1 MRCSNPQTVTN
12 GCSGQRIR
20 GLFWLSSWGCGWYYH
35 YNVTLSRNTKDICVW
50 HSKTKQP
57 LSFKKNF
64 QTKPNEFSISF
75 ETRFSIGFYLYS
87 PAWSYS
93 LYCIIYNSGWSITSE
108 YPLGCLSNLFVHLLH
123 YQPQMC
129 AEVVFDLFLMFQE
142 LAGEPIKRSL
152 K

>member
-1 MRCSNPQTVTN
+1 MGVQGKESE
-12 GCSGQRIR
+12 GCSGWVAEAV
-20 GLFWLSSWGCGWYYH
+20 G
-35 YNVTLSRNTKDICVW
+35 DIITTMWPYQEIQEIFVFDIQ
-50 HSKTKQP
+50 KPNRLYP
-57 LSFKKNF
+57 LKKIF

-75 ETRFSIGFYLYS
+75 EMHFSIGFYLYS